1 MFPILVIIAGAALW
15 LLTRKEAEVP
25 ILPMPEP
32 PPAPAPEVIPVPLYA
47 VGDLLSGRDG
57 HTAAVVAT
65 RWDPIAKFWY
75 YQLGSWTNWYRE
87 DELLTKPR
95 PALSEWPENTTGQ
108 VMVRALDPQ
117 GQKVL
122 ITEVMAQ
129 RIAQD
134 NTSGW
139 LLFGVVEPTLP
150 PVEVDRQVVE
160 LLRLLEIREL
170 ANSDCWW
177 LDRFGFTQAHAAEV
191 YARAGSTWT
200 IVDVV
205 QWLENARRLGW
216 SPGSQSFTSWAN
228 QALNWQ
234 TLFETGAYKR
244 AHGLMP
250 GDGINAIWRQQ
261 GEAGTE
267 ALKQMVVIANTLNT
281 DLSGAERLAREYRTS
296 IGGAPPCDLTIT
308 PISTKP
314 RLTTREAKWRQD

>member
-25 ILPMPEP
+25 TDLVTILPMPEP
-32 PPAPAPEVIPVPLYA
+32 PPAPQPEPPPAEPPPAPAPEVRPVPLYA

-57 HTAAVVAT
+57 HAAAVVAT

-75 YQLGSWTNWYRE
+75 YQLGSWSNWYRE

-122 ITEVMAQ
+122 ITESQAQ

-139 LLFGVVEPTLP
+139 LLFGVVEPILP

-160 LLRLLEIREL
+160 LLRLLEIREY
-170 ANSDCWW
+170 S
-177 LDRFGFTQAHAAEV
+177 
-191 YARAGSTWT
+191 GSGCF
-200 IVDVV
+200 
-205 QWLENARRLGW
+205 WLE
-216 SPGSQSFTSWAN
+216 
-228 QALNWQ
+228 
-234 TLFETGAYKR
+234 
-244 AHGLMP
+244 
-250 GDGINAIWRQQ
+250 
-261 GEAGTE
+261 
-267 ALKQMVVIANTLNT
+267 
-281 DLSGAERLAREYRTS
+281 
-296 IGGAPPCDLTIT
+296 
-308 PISTKP
+308 
-314 RLTTREAKWRQD
+314 

>member
-25 ILPMPEP
+25 TDLVTILPMPEP
-32 PPAPAPEVIPVPLYA
+32 PPAPQPEPPPAPQPEPPPAPQPEPPPAPQPEPPPAPAPEVRPVPLYA

-57 HTAAVVAT
+57 HAAAVAAT

-75 YQLGSWTNWYRE
+75 YQLGSWSNWYRE

-122 ITEVMAQ
+122 ITESQAQ

-139 LLFGVVEPTLP
+139 LLFGVVEPILP

-160 LLRLLEIREL
+160 LLRLLEIREY
-170 ANSDCWW
+170 S
-177 LDRFGFTQAHAAEV
+177 
-191 YARAGSTWT
+191 GSGCF
-200 IVDVV
+200 
-205 QWLENARRLGW
+205 WLE
-216 SPGSQSFTSWAN
+216 
-228 QALNWQ
+228 
-234 TLFETGAYKR
+234 
-244 AHGLMP
+244 
-250 GDGINAIWRQQ
+250 
-261 GEAGTE
+261 
-267 ALKQMVVIANTLNT
+267 
-281 DLSGAERLAREYRTS
+281 
-296 IGGAPPCDLTIT
+296 
-308 PISTKP
+308 
-314 RLTTREAKWRQD
+314 